1 MNYIKISKY
10 DTANGI
16 GIGVVL
22 WVSGCSCRC
31 HSCHNPQTWD
41 FNAGQPF
48 TEDTMQELLDAL
60 NKPYI
65 SRLTLSGGHP
75 LESQN
80 LETVYK
86 IVKVVKEKFP
96 NKKIWL
102 YTGYTWEEILNND
115 KENQRANT
123 NSISPFDIVRRCNI
137 LVDGKYEKDK
147 RDISLAFA
155 GSSNQRVID
164 IQKSFKQNKVIL
176 FCD

>member
-1 MNYIKISKY
+1 MNYINIDKC
-10 DTANGI
+10 DTANGT

-22 WVSGCSCRC
+22 WVSGCNC
-31 HSCHNPQTWD
+31 HCHGCHNPQTWD

-80 LETVYK
+80 LETVYQ
-86 IVKVVKEKFP
+86 IVKTVKEKFP

-115 KENQRANT
+115 RENKRANT
-123 NSISPFDIVRRCNI
+123 NSISPLDIVRCCNI